1 MATLPDDTALMQEF
15 DVFAARAGLTIPAE
29 RKATLFLGFKDLRK
43 MLGLIR
49 QPRTAAAEPAGT
61 YSIDTVTRSV

>member
-1 MATLPDDTALMQEF
+1 MATMPDDTALMQEF
-15 DVFAARAGLTIPAE
+15 EVFAARAGLDIPGE

-43 MLGLIR
+43 MLALLR

-61 YSIDTVTRSV
+61 YSIATITRSV